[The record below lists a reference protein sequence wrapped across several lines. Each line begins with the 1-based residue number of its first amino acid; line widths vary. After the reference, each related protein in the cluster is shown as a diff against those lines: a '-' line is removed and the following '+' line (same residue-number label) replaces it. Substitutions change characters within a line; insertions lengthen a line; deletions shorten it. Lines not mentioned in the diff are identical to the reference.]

1 MQVDAGGRETSG
13 VTTRLILSYV
23 QDHGGDAALD
33 ALLRVADVSE
43 SRAELQDE
51 TRWVSYTTRIRLFE
65 AAVEVLKDP
74 RCPLG
79 MGATALR
86 DGLNHSVV
94 LVLRALGSPRQVYR
108 QLPRSVPKFSTTS
121 TMEML
126 ECGSDHAVIRYT
138 LHEGYQ
144 HSRLDC
150 LYAQGLIGV
159 VPNIFGLPA
168 AEIRHE
174 ECESDGAP
182 ACIYHL
188 SWAERSRMPFRR
200 RRHKEIDPELVAL
213 RGQLQKLQST
223 AAELVGG
230 DDLETV
236 LRRITDRAAAAVVA
250 PMHLLAVLDP
260 ETSKPRVYGVGIP
273 EAQVGALATQLLE
286 GGDLGPNVVAV
297 EVRSA
302 RRHYGRLA
310 AIYPTN
316 QRGPENERFMLTA
329 YAGHAAVALDLLLAL
344 ESSRRQESR
353 SAALLALAHQLR
365 AASDATTA
373 AEVVVSMLPQI
384 VGCDA
389 SSIRVWDPALGQ
401 LSTLASSGLSAGER
415 ALWDAKPIRA
425 DDTPEMLQMLT
436 HQETA
441 LVTRGETVGPLRE
454 WLEAMNIEG
463 VAATPLLADQTLLG
477 VATAWWRPGQLPAD
491 TAEAMVRLQGV
502 GEYAAT
508 ALHNAR
514 LWSTLQHQSLHDA
527 LTGLPNRLLLTRLLE
542 RTLAEATTAEGVTVL
557 YCDLD
562 RFKRVNDSWG
572 HLAGDELLRQVAARL
587 RGVLRPGDTVARLS
601 GDEFALLLPGL
612 IEPDAATAVAERVLG
627 CFAEPFRID
636 GRMLRV
642 TTSVGIATHI
652 GPSGRVDQL
661 LRTADAGMYTAKQ
674 RGRNQLG
681 GVGHGQDAVAFG
693 AERADDRDEM
703 SDVTLERELREALA
717 GDQLRLVF
725 QPLVQATDATDDWA
739 TSEGLHVVGAEALLR
754 WQHPRLGLLAPAAF
768 LTLAEDLGLIAE
780 FDLWAIEAAVTA
792 LASWPADLRANPAG
806 ARPLHVAVN
815 LSSAALV
822 DPRLFDV
829 VRGALM
835 RAGLEAAQLHLEVV
849 ESRALLDV
857 PAVVER
863 LGELRRL
870 GVRIALDDFGT
881 GYSTLSW
888 LQRLPVDCIKI
899 DRTFISDLGGS
910 PAACALVQGIL
921 ALAAELRIEVV
932 AEGVETP
939 EQLDA
944 LRRSGCRLFQGY
956 LLGRPQP
963 GPPVLAGAL
972 DAARL

>member
-1 MQVDAGGRETSG
+1 M
-13 VTTRLILSYV
+13 TTRLILSYV
-23 QDHGGDAALD
+23 EERGGEGALD
-33 ALLRVADVSE
+33 ALLRLADVPE

-65 AAVEVLKDP
+65 AAVEVLRDP
-74 RCPLG
+74 NCPFT

-121 TMEML
+121 TMEL
-126 ECGSDHAVIRYT
+126 IECGSNHAAFRYT
-138 LHEGYQ
+138 LHEGYE

-150 LYAQGLIGV
+150 LYAQGLIGM

-168 AEIRHE
+168 AEIRHD

-188 SWAERSRMPFRR
+188 RWAERSRLPFRR
-200 RRHKEIDPELVAL
+200 RRAGQQDPELVAL

-260 ETSKPRVYGVGIP
+260 ETGSPRVYGVGIP
-273 EAQVGALATQLLE
+273 EHEVAGLAEQLLA
-286 GGDLGPNVVAV
+286 GGELGPNVVSV

-302 RRHYGRLA
+302 RRLYGRLA
-310 AIYPTN
+310 ALYPTN
-316 QRGPENERFMLTA
+316 QRGPANERFMLTA
-329 YAGHAAVALDLLLAL
+329 YAGHAAAALDLLIAL

-365 AASDATTA
+365 AASDAGTV
-373 AEVVVSMLPQI
+373 AEVVVSMLPAI
-384 VGCDA
+384 VGCDT
-389 SSIRVWDPALGQ
+389 SSVRVWDPALGQ
-401 LSTLASSGLSAGER
+401 LTTLASGGLDAHEQ
-415 ALWDAKPIRA
+415 ALWDAKSIRA
-425 DDTPEMLQMLT
+425 EDTPELVQILT
-436 HQETA
+436 RQETA
-441 LVTRGETVGPLRE
+441 VVTVADASDSLRR
-454 WLEAMNIEG
+454 WLQTLNLEG
-463 VAATPLLADQTLLG
+463 FAVTPLLADQTLLG
-477 VATAWWRPGQLPAD
+477 VATACWRVGQMPSD
-491 TAEAMVRLQGV
+491 SAEALVRLQGV

-542 RTLAEATTAEGVTVL
+542 RILAEATTEQGVTVL

-587 RGVLRPGDTVARLS
+587 RGVLRPGDTVGRLS

-612 IEPDAATAVAERVLG
+612 VEPDAATAVAERVLA

-642 TTSVGIATHI
+642 TTSVGIATHV

-661 LRTADAGMYTAKQ
+661 LRVADAGMYTAKQ

-681 GVGHGQDAVAFG
+681 GAGFGTDGVASDGGAVAERHGQS
-693 AERADDRDEM
+693 DE
-703 SDVTLERELREALA
+703 TLERELREALA

-725 QPLVQATDATDDWA
+725 QPLVAADAAD
-739 TSEGLHVVGAEALLR
+739 SELHVVGAEALLR
-754 WQHPRLGLLAPAAF
+754 WQHPRLGMLAPSAF
-768 LTLAEDLGLIAE
+768 LALAEELGLIGD
-780 FDLWAIEAAVTA
+780 FDLWALESAVVA
-792 LASWPADLRANPAG
+792 LADWPATGNGRTPQ
-806 ARPLHVAVN
+806 HVAVN

-835 RAGLEAAQLHLEVV
+835 RAGLPPERLHLEVV

-863 LGELRRL
+863 LGELRQL

-899 DRTFISDLGGS
+899 DRTFINEIDSS
-910 PAACALVQGIL
+910 AAARSLVQGIL
-921 ALAAELRIEVV
+921 ALAAELDIDVV
-932 AEGVETP
+932 AEGVETA
-939 EQLDA
+939 EQLA
-944 LRRSGCRLFQGY
+944 ELRRAGCRHFQGY
-956 LLGRPQP
+956 LLGRPHP
-963 GPPVLAGAL
+963 GPPTLASTSAVLTG
-972 DAARL
+972 